1 MGNATSILERQSR
14 MIQFVGQAQRYLKER
29 DMWEYATEDQI
40 THLAES
46 FRYDAFMRA
55 AAPYFRQKEA
65 VVLSWLR
72 LQPNPGLGIAD
83 IPAPIKE
90 TMALIDEMI
99 ASVAKAFGYS
109 QSDAGDDAK
118 V

>member
-1 MGNATSILERQSR
+1 MNATSILERQSR

-46 FRYDAFMRA
+46 FRHDAFMKA
-55 AAPYFRQKEA
+55 AAPYFRQREA

-72 LQPNPGLGIAD
+72 LQPNPGLGIGD
-83 IPAPIKE
+83 IPAPIRE
-90 TMALIDEMI
+90 TMGMIDEMI
-99 ASVAKAFGYS
+99 ASVAKAFGYAP
-109 QSDAGDDAK
+109 QADGGA
-118 V
+118 VE